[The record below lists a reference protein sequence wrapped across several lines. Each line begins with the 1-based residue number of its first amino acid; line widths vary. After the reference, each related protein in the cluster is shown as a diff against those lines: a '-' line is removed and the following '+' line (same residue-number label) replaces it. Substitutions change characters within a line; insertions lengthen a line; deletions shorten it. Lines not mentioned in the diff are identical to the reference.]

1 MPVMNASCVTFGVG
15 NGGAHLD
22 TGPLLSTS
30 AMPQGQLTAA
40 LAVQGHSFSTL
51 QAASHV
57 TLLIMGKN
65 GFQCQSAFQCQV
77 TLCMGLTK
85 RILHGLTS
93 KSSAVKFSK
102 QMRHMGCVPLA
113 LRFMGLPPRG
123 MLELRRPNRL
133 SRWVAALAESGLPP
147 FALPDPVSPSC
158 IPNQTPVRFSTTHA
172 STRCKAKRPAIVNQ
186 VTLRYSRTS
195 SP

>member
-1 MPVMNASCVTFGVG
+1 MPKC
-15 NGGAHLD
+15 
-22 TGPLLSTS
+22 
-30 AMPQGQLTAA
+30 
-40 LAVQGHSFSTL
+40 
-51 QAASHV
+51 
-57 TLLIMGKN
+57 
-65 GFQCQSAFQCQV
+65 FQCQV

-158 IPNQTPVRFSTTHA
+158 IPNKTPVRFSTTHI
-172 STRCKAKRPAIVNQ
+172 SPRCKAKRPAIVNQ
-186 VTLRYSRTS
+186 VTLRYSK
-195 SP
+195 SPSPLEYNCGPEEYNCGR